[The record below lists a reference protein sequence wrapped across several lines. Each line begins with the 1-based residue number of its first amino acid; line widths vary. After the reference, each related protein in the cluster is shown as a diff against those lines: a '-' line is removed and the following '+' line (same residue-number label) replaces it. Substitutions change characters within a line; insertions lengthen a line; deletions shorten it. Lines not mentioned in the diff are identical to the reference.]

1 MLTLISLLLAP
12 ALAQDVD
19 FGGAGTASTGD
30 DAYVIQP
37 GDTLWDISTSF
48 MGDPYYWPRLW
59 SINDYITNPH
69 WIYPGERLVFT
80 PGSLLDAPEMMFP
93 EDDEGYSPDVPTLSD
108 AELECGPDVRFEGDY
123 SAAYYTTAS
132 FLSESDELEDWG
144 ELEHAKTGQS
154 TLASDQIVYLNLDDP
169 DAVACGDIVS
179 IYRVGGKVRHP
190 DDRDLRYGNIVHIV
204 ADARVLHVDT
214 EGRVTAVLRRSF
226 RHAKRGD
233 RVGPPM
239 VVDANVSGSEPNGD
253 LSGVII
259 AREDQS
265 LNELAQLGE
274 VVFIDRGKADG
285 VRVGN
290 SFYVIHQRDGYVS
303 WSEDLEGI
311 PEQVVGRVVITRVE
325 EGYASGVLVDMDRK
339 VAVGDQVGQSVQ

>member
-1 MLTLISLLLAP
+1 MLTLFSLLLAP
-12 ALAQDVD
+12 AVAQDID
-19 FGGAGTASTGD
+19 FGASGSASTGD

-37 GDTLWDISTSF
+37 GDTLWDISTTF

-69 WIYPGERLVFT
+69 WIYPGERIVFT

-93 EDDEGYSPDVPTLSD
+93 QDDDGYAPDVPSLSD
-108 AELECGPDVRFEGDY
+108 SELECGPDVRFQGDFSQAFYSTAAFLSDEGDI
-123 SAAYYTTAS
+123 
-132 FLSESDELEDWG
+132 EDWG
-144 ELEHAKTGQS
+144 ELQHAKSGQS
-154 TLASDQIVYLNLDDP
+154 TLGSDQIVYLNLDDP

-179 IYRVGGKVRHP
+179 IFRLGEKVRHP
-190 DDRDLRYGNIVHIV
+190 SDRAVKYGNLVLIVG
-204 ADARVLHVDT
+204 DARVLHVDP
-214 EGRVTAVLRRSF
+214 EGRVTAVMRRSF

-239 VVDANVSGSEPNGD
+239 VVDAQVAGLEPNGD
-253 LSGVII
+253 LEGTII
-259 AREDQS
+259 AREDS
-265 LNELAQLGE
+265 ALNELAQPGE

-303 WSEDLEGI
+303 WSEDLDAV
-311 PEQVVGRVVITRVE
+311 PEQVVARLVITRVD
-325 EGYASGVLVDMDRK
+325 EGHAAGILVDMDHK
-339 VAVGDQVGQSVQ
+339 VSVGDHVGQTVQ